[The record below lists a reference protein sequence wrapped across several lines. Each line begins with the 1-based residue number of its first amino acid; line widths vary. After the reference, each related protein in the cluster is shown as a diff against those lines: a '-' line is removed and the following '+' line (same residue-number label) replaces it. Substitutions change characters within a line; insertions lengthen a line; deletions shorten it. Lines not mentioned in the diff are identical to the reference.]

1 MTYSLLAAN
10 LVSNLVVKVS
20 PKRPL
25 QSSTKY
31 ITWPPNTRE
40 SILDF
45 TASFG
50 EINPDMPYLCDE
62 VSRGTKGP
70 FLPLFPLFGGHR

>member
-1 MTYSLLAAN
+1 MREEKRWLRHENVFSHFSLLAAN

-31 ITWPPNTRE
+31 LTWNPKISVNPT
-40 SILDF
+40 SILHPIL
-45 TASFG
+45 A
-50 EINPDMPYLCDE
+50 
-62 VSRGTKGP
+62 K
-70 FLPLFPLFGGHR
+70 